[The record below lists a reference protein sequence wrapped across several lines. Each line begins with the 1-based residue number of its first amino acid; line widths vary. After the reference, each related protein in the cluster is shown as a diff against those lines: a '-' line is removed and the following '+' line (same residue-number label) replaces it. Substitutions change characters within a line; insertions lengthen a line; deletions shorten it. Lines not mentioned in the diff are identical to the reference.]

1 MDIIQA
7 VNDIK
12 LKFNGIGHP
21 VEIPKLRAGTEKIMT
36 QEKFQIQ
43 LEDRIINGVLHLC
56 ETRAPAVITCHGLFS
71 SKQSDK
77 FLHIAEAFSR
87 EGFAVVRF
95 DFGGCGESTGDIAD
109 TTVTRRLQ
117 ELEAVMR
124 HLSGHAKLSGRY
136 GILGSSLGG
145 YVGLL
150 YAARHPVAALS
161 VWATP
166 CDLIS
171 ISKNIPREDLR
182 KLKRNFSPMPA
193 RIICT
198 AAVSGMQSVQ
208 VIQGREDEI
217 VPWRHAE
224 LIHQALHDPREL
236 LFLPGADHSISQPQ
250 QRRQAITQ
258 SLAWFKRHL
267 L

>member
-1 MDIIQA
+1 M
-7 VNDIK
+7 N
-12 LKFNGIGHP
+12 
-21 VEIPKLRAGTEKIMT
+21 
-36 QEKFQIQ
+36 QEKFNLQ
-43 LEDRIINGVLHLC
+43 LEDRIISGVLHLC
-56 ETRAPAVITCHGLFS
+56 KTGASAVITCHGLFS
-71 SKQSDK
+71 NKQSDK
-77 FLHIAEAFSR
+77 FLHIEDAFLR

-117 ELEAVMR
+117 ELKAVVR
-124 HLSGHAKLSGRY
+124 HISGHAKLSGHF

-166 CDLIS
+166 KELLS
-171 ISKNIPREDLR
+171 
-182 KLKRNFSPMPA
+182 LKRNIPPADMQKLKADFFSDAGRWNLPA
-193 RIICT
+193 EIADVQC
-198 AAVSGMQSVQ
+198 VQ
-208 VIQGREDEI
+208 VIHGKKDEV

-224 LIHQALHDPREL
+224 LINRTLQEPKEL
-236 LFLPGADHSISQPQ
+236 LLLPGADHGISQPQ
-250 QRRQAITQ
+250 QRQRAITQ

>member
-1 MDIIQA
+1 
-7 VNDIK
+7 
-12 LKFNGIGHP
+12 
-21 VEIPKLRAGTEKIMT
+21 MT

-43 LEDRIINGVLHLC
+43 LEDRSIDGVLHLC

-71 SKQSDK
+71 SKHSDK
-77 FLHIAEAFSR
+77 FLHIAESFSR

-109 TTVTRRLQ
+109 TTVTRRMQ
-117 ELEAVMR
+117 ELAAVIR

-150 YAARHPVAALS
+150 YAARHPDVAALS

-171 ISKNIPREDLR
+171 ISKNIPQADLL
-182 KLKRNFSPMPA
+182 KLKQEFFSDA
-193 RIICT
+193 RKYNLT

-224 LIHQALHDPREL
+224 LIYQAVHDPKEL
-236 LFLPGADHSISQPQ
+236 IFLPGADHSISQPQ
-250 QRRQAITQ
+250 QRRQAIVH

>member
-1 MDIIQA
+1 
-7 VNDIK
+7 V
-12 LKFNGIGHP
+12 
-21 VEIPKLRAGTEKIMT
+21 LREKGFAGFVKKKIMT
-36 QEKFQIQ
+36 QEKFQLQ
-43 LEDRIINGVLHLC
+43 LEDRRIDGVLHLC
-56 ETRAPAVITCHGLFS
+56 DTRAPAVITCHGLFS

-77 FLHIAEAFSR
+77 FIQIADTFSR

-95 DFGGCGESTGDIAD
+95 DFGGCGESTGAIAD

-166 CDLIS
+166 YELMS
-171 ISKNIPREDLR
+171 LRENIPKTDLH
-182 KLKRNFSPMPA
+182 KLKEEFFSDA
-193 RIICT
+193 RT
-198 AAVSGMQSVQ
+198 HNLPAAVSGMQSVQ
-208 VIQGREDEI
+208 IIHGREDAI

-224 LIHQALHDPREL
+224 LIHQALHDPKVL

-250 QRRQAITQ
+250 QRRKAIMH
-258 SLAWFKRHL
+258 SLAWFKRRML
-267 L
+267 

>member
-1 MDIIQA
+1 
-7 VNDIK
+7 
-12 LKFNGIGHP
+12 
-21 VEIPKLRAGTEKIMT
+21 MT
-36 QEKFQIQ
+36 PSFYEGLMNQEKFYLQ
-43 LEDRIINGVLHLC
+43 LEDRIISGVLHLC

-71 SKQSDK
+71 SMQSEK

-87 EGFAVVRF
+87 AGFAVVRF
-95 DFGGCGESTGDIAD
+95 DFSGCGESTGDIAD

-117 ELEAVMR
+117 ELKAVMR
-124 HLSGHAKLSGRY
+124 HISGHAKLSGHF

-166 CDLIS
+166 KELLS
-171 ISKNIPREDLR
+171 LKRNIPPDDVR
-182 KLKRNFSPMPA
+182 KLKADFFSDAGRWDLPA
-193 RIICT
+193 EIAGLQC
-198 AAVSGMQSVQ
+198 VQ
-208 VIQGREDEI
+208 VIQGTEDEI
-217 VPWRHAE
+217 VPWQHAE
-224 LIHQALHDPREL
+224 LISQAVQEPREL
-236 LFLPGADHSISQPQ
+236 LLLPGADHSISQPQ
-250 QRRQAITQ
+250 QRQRAITQ